1 MTKGERTRLVWT
13 VSIGSLLWMVA
24 AAIVLFGVMDAEVT
38 NHSSAVVKD
47 RMAAECLG
55 TFKDR
60 YDCKEAIIVQSG
72 RDTFWSMSWRF
83 LTVIVPAL
91 TASFWLSS
99 YLRKHPV
106 QLVEHRQADDNGDW
120 KSRAKFHTQVQ
131 SPQQAAEDLHVE
143 DVPASS
149 HGAKHLIDE
158 IAPVDDWKSRAQ
170 NQISKAKRPDQ

>member
-24 AAIVLFGVMDAEVT
+24 AGIILFGLMNAEVA

-55 TFKDR
+55 SFKDR

-72 RDTFWSMSWRF
+72 RDTFWSMAWRF
-83 LTVIVPAL
+83 LTVVTPAL

-106 QLVEHRQADDNGDW
+106 QLSGTHHVEADDDW
-120 KSRAKFHTQVQ
+120 KSRAKFHTQGQ
-131 SPQQAAEDLHVE
+131 SPQQAAEDPHME
-143 DVPASS
+143 DSTAST

-158 IAPVDDWKSRAQ
+158 IAPVEDWKSRAQ

>member
-13 VSIGSLLWMVA
+13 VSIGSLLWMAVA
-24 AAIVLFGVMDAEVT
+24 GIVLFGLMNAEVAH
-38 NHSSAVVKD
+38 HSSAMVKD

-55 TFKDR
+55 SFKDR

-83 LTVIVPAL
+83 LTVVVPAL
-91 TASFWLSS
+91 AASFWLSS

-106 QLVEHRQADDNGDW
+106 QLTEHHPVEAGDDW
-120 KSRAKFHTQVQ
+120 KSRAKFHTQMQ
-131 SPQQAAEDLHVE
+131 SPQEAAGDLGVT
-143 DVPASS
+143 DLPSS
-149 HGAKHLIDE
+149 PRTTKHLIDE

-170 NQISKAKRPDQ
+170 NQIAKAKRPDQ